1 MSALNLGF
9 SAFTEAAKKAPLYYV
24 RPYGIYH
31 KGEAYWSKEL
41 PRKKGSVVRY
51 FEDTSGPC
59 LSLCVFDLDGRFLCN
74 AWPISWEEND
84 HPAQHEMAAEWALL
98 SDEEKRQAMG
108 D

>member
-1 MSALNLGF
+1 MSAITMSFKG
-9 SAFTEAAKKAPLYYV
+9 FTEAAKNAPLYYV

-31 KGEAYWSKEL
+31 NGEAYWDKEL

-59 LSLCVFDLDGRFLCN
+59 MSLCVFSLDGVFLCN
-74 AWPISWEEND
+74 AWPISWNEND
-84 HPAQHEMAAEWALL
+84 HPVQHEMAAEWLL
-98 SDEEKRQAMG
+98 MSDEEKRQILE